1 MESTY
6 TVTMSIEGAQLGE
19 EHEEITASDDDAAIE
34 AARFEAHLTELFPE
48 VVVTVRATAGRDEFN
63 MPDATAANMKAAMED
78 WDWLAALS
86 AVCEE
91 VN

>member
-1 MESTY
+1 MERHSATLH
-6 TVTMSIEGAQLGE
+6 VTPDMW
-19 EHEEITASDDDAAIE
+19 SDEATAAINQ
-34 AARFEAHLTELFPE
+34 AMATRFEAHLTELFPE